1 MFSLK
6 KFLFLFVAIVVII
19 IGLFVFRQQ
28 NQAAE
33 YSEVRATKDVIAQS
47 LDGQFDVAI
56 LAGGCF
62 WCMEPPFEKL
72 SGVLDAVSGYIG
84 GETENPT
91 YEQVSAGITGHTEAV
106 RIRFNPEQVSYEE
119 LLEVFWRQID
129 PTDADGQFVDRGDQ
143 YRSGIFYLSEEQ
155 RQIAEQSKTKL
166 ANSGRFDKSLV
177 TEITAA
183 GTFYEAEDY
192 HQDYYKKNPIR
203 YKYYRDGSG
212 RDEFLERTWGEEREY
227 LKNEQMSRYENFDKA
242 TRLKQ
247 LSAMQ
252 LEVTQNDGTEPAFAN
267 EYNDNKRKGIYVDI
281 VSGEPLFSS
290 KDKYDSGTG
299 WPSFTQ
305 PLEPENIVYE
315 EDNELFMVRIE
326 VRSKYADS
334 HLGHVFEDGPDPTG
348 LRYCMNSAALR
359 FVPKEKLEQEGYG
372 EYLKLFES

>member
-6 KFLFLFVAIVVII
+6 KFLFLFVAIVIVI

-28 NQAAE
+28 NQATE
-33 YSEVRATKDVIAQS
+33 YSDVRATKDVIAQS
-47 LDGQFDVAI
+47 LDGQFEVAI
-56 LAGGCF
+56 FAGGCF

-91 YEQVSAGITGHTEAV
+91 YEEVSAGITGHTEAV
-106 RIRFNPEQVSYEE
+106 RIRYNPEQISYEQ

-166 ANSGRFDKSLV
+166 ASSGRFDKPLV

-192 HQDYYKKNPIR
+192 HQDYYKKSPIR

-212 RDEFLERTWGEEREY
+212 RDEFLERAWGEEREY
-227 LKNEQMSRYENFDKA
+227 LNDNDRMSRYENFDKA
-242 TRLKQ
+242 ARLKQ

-267 EYNDNKRKGIYVDI
+267 EYNDNKRDGIYVDI

-315 EDNELFMVRIE
+315 EDNGLFMVRIE

-334 HLGHVFEDGPDPTG
+334 HLGHVFEDGPEPTG

-359 FVPKEKLEQEGYG
+359 FVPKEELEQEGYS
-372 EYLKLFES
+372 EYLKLFE